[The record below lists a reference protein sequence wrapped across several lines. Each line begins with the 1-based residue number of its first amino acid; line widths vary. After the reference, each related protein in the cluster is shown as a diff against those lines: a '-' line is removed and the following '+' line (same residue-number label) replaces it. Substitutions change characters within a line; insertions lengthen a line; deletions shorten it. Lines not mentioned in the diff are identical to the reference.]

1 MLYPTPTRLKT
12 IHGAHRDHKQD
23 QTQFSP
29 TRAHKCKFTHYT
41 SKTTIHKTTALNS
54 LHMSPISQTIVLQ
67 FRFPEFD
74 NQAGSVLAE
83 SSTTDVN
90 GDVWNLMIKLKPLS
104 PKDSHESGNEN
115 RHLLYMN
122 FALIREI
129 TRSINTDVVKFSFI
143 VRDGKGGVAFEEEF
157 VPSGCL
163 DDANSE
169 DSMRLFT
176 LEGTKVNDNGSVLL
190 DGTLVIDVVIQ
201 ALSKQAVSEVTHTLV
216 SNPFQR
222 NMINLMH
229 SGENADVTFEFGHFR
244 QCALRAHKLI
254 LEANAPALARLFECN
269 DIGTTTSSKV
279 HVRDTSVEAF
289 RFILEYIYGG
299 SPPSQADVL
308 KYGKEIIEAANR
320 YNLSGLK
327 LEIERALVE
336 ARVIDVSN
344 CIDFISFAHDNSCLE
359 LKKYAISYFVS
370 RSKDVLYNSDHVER
384 LKDSPDLMY
393 ETLCSVM
400 KIQPEIDTT
409 KPLARLSKPKKRKG
423 LFRWKRSNDQKK
435 RSTKVVPVQP
445 PSQMKADKNHK
456 EITGMELLVTGKI

>member
-1 MLYPTPTRLKT
+1 
-12 IHGAHRDHKQD
+12 
-23 QTQFSP
+23 
-29 TRAHKCKFTHYT
+29 
-41 SKTTIHKTTALNS
+41 
-54 LHMSPISQTIVLQ
+54 
-67 FRFPEFD
+67 
-74 NQAGSVLAE
+74 
-83 SSTTDVN
+83 
-90 GDVWNLMIKLKPLS
+90 MIKLKPLS

-163 DDANSE
+163 DDAQSE

-289 RFILEYIYGG
+289 RFILQYIYGG
-299 SPPSQADVL
+299 SPPSQSDVL
-308 KYGKEIIEAANR
+308 KYGREIIEAANR
-320 YNLSGLK
+320 YDLSGLK

-336 ARVIDVSN
+336 ARVIDASN

-370 RSKDVLYNSDHVER
+370 RSKDVLYNADHLER

-423 LFRWKRSNDQKK
+423 LFRWKRSNGQKK
-435 RSTKVVPVQP
+435 RSTKVVPVVHP
-445 PSQMKADKNHK
+445 PSQKKADKNHK
-456 EITGMELLVTGKI
+456 EMTGMELLVTGKI